1 MAYIRAKDR
10 IGTTVNGFYIEDV
23 KRENKRTYAYV
34 ICPYCKKKRWVRME
48 YVTDGIN
55 VSCGCY
61 NKEHNLKKPKDISN
75 KICGRLKA
83 IKPTEKRDK
92 FNGSVIWECECECGN
107 IAYVSASDLIR
118 EKIKSC
124 GCLEQDSRIKNGVKV
139 SEYVKANSCVDN
151 TSVIAIK
158 SNKIFKNNTSG
169 IRGVCW
175 SDKEQKWVAQIDFK
189 GKHYRLGSF
198 KKKEDAAKARKTAEK
213 ELFGNFLEW
222 YASEYPQ
229 KWEMLNKNKTEKKNC

>member
-1 MAYIRAKDR
+1 M
-10 IGTTVNGFYIEDV
+10 
-23 KRENKRTYAYV
+23 
-34 ICPYCKKKRWVRME
+34 
-48 YVTDGIN
+48 
-55 VSCGCY
+55 
-61 NKEHNLKKPKDISN
+61 
-75 KICGRLKA
+75 KA

-175 SDKEQKWVAQIDFK
+175 SNKEQKWVAQIDFK

-198 KKKEDAAKARKTAEK
+198 KKKEDAANARKTAEK

-229 KWEMLNKNKTEKKNC
+229 KWEMLNKNKTEKKLLIGEHLESISFLRIQGVLLKLLVRHTLKCLSSNFSYNSVLF